1 MIPQIH
7 PPPSPI
13 CVPGAFNYFHIYLF
27 LYTKSILD
35 FYMLS
40 RKKINNWIKPYLS
53 YWFYGQR
60 MRIYPRRLITCVH
73 LPDIHGAI
81 RTSNHKVV
89 ICWAPFDDVDGEEV
103 SRRQHD
109 ALPFPEAE
117 QADRVV
123 TGNGAD
129 AVLHSC
135 LQSKHNRKW
144 VWSSW

>member
-1 MIPQIH
+1 
-7 PPPSPI
+7 
-13 CVPGAFNYFHIYLF
+13 
-27 LYTKSILD
+27 
-35 FYMLS
+35 
-40 RKKINNWIKPYLS
+40 
-53 YWFYGQR
+53 

-73 LPDIHGAI
+73 LPDIHRAI

-123 TGNGAD
+123 TGHGAD

-144 VWSSW
+144 VWSS